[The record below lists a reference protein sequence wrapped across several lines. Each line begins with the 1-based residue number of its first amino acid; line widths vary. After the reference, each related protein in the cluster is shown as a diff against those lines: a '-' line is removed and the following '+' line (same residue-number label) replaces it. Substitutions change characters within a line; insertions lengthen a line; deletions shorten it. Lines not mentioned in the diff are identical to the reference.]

1 MEIQKDALLTTEPH
15 AETILVDLFIV
26 KLSANL
32 TAAMKNVIKEINA
45 QEDIQQESV
54 TNGGVESVISILKCV
69 NLGILKFYKMI
80 KKESSKEKD
89 PLIILQQINKKI
101 QSWTVPMMTQE
112 MIFYAKVY
120 PISTES

>member
-15 AETILVDLFIV
+15 AKTILVDLFIG

-32 TAAMKNVIKEINA
+32 TAAMENVIKEINA

-80 KKESSKEKD
+80 KKVSSKEKD
-89 PLIILQQINKKI
+89 PLIILQQINQKI